1 MSWNTFMGSK
11 SLLLAPLH
19 AVQLAT
25 GTSSFK
31 DNAIIGSPALNRHGL
46 HVKRINLADRIARSR
61 RRRLTRWLSKKHRDA
76 YEDNGFVLI
85 ENVLPDE
92 VFRALSE
99 EVEASVFEAREMK
112 QGDTVTRFITLSPA
126 VLRRTPQLETFVN
139 GDLFQG
145 LMRYVGAGN
154 IDPLVTLHTVLTT
167 PGKGRPDPQQT
178 FHSDTFHSTAK
189 SWFFLRDV
197 AVEDGPFSYVPGSH
211 RLTKARLEWEYE
223 QSLTAASSP
232 IHPHSRGSFRASED
246 ELAAMGHP
254 TFVSFPVPANSLVV
268 ADTHGFHARR
278 PSTRPSTRLAVYGSL
293 RVGPFMPF
301 AGPDIFDLPGLKNRK
316 AQMLD
321 WMRWAEAKVLRKK
334 ESQPIVGWLRPGD
347 PAVR

>member
-1 MSWNTFMGSK
+1 MGLR
-11 SLLLAPLH
+11 SLFLAPLH
-19 AVQLAT
+19 AAQLAT
-25 GTSSFK
+25 GASSFR

-46 HVKRINLADRIARSR
+46 HVKRISLADRIARSR
-61 RRRLTRWLSKKHRDA
+61 RRRLTKLLSKQHRDA
-76 YEDNGFVLI
+76 YEDQGFVLI

-99 EVEASVFEAREMK
+99 EVETGDFEAREMK

-126 VLRRTPQLETFVN
+126 VMRRTPQLEAFVN

-211 RLTKARLEWEYE
+211 RLTNGRLEWEYE
-223 QSLTAASSP
+223 QSLTAATSK
-232 IHPHSRGSFRASED
+232 IHPHSRGSFRASEED
-246 ELAAMGHP
+246 LATMGYP
-254 TFVSFPVPANSLVV
+254 PFVAFPVPANSLVV

-301 AGPDIFDLPGLKNRK
+301 AGPDVFDLPGLRNRK
-316 AQMLD
+316 AQLLD
-321 WMRWAEAKVLRKK
+321 WTRWAEAKLLGKK
-334 ESQPIVGWLRPGD
+334 ESQPLIGRVRPGD
-347 PAVR
+347 PPVR

>member
-1 MSWNTFMGSK
+1 MQPK
-11 SLLLAPLH
+11 SLLLSPLH
-19 AVQLAT
+19 LVQLAT
-25 GTSSFK
+25 GASSFR
-31 DNAIIGSPALNRHGL
+31 DNSIIGSPALNRRGL
-46 HVKRINLADRIARSR
+46 HVKRITLADRIARSR
-61 RRRLTRWLSKKHRDA
+61 RRRLTKLLSRQHRDA
-76 YEDNGFVLI
+76 YEENGYVLVK
-85 ENVLPDE
+85 NVLPDE

-99 EVEASVFEAREMK
+99 EVETGVFEAREMK
-112 QGDTVTRFITLSPA
+112 QGDTVTRFITLSPG
-126 VLRRTPQLETFVN
+126 VLRRTPHLEKFIN

-178 FHSDTFHSTAK
+178 FHADTFHATAK
-189 SWFFLRDV
+189 SWLFLRDV

-211 RLTKARLEWEYE
+211 RLTKARLEWEHE
-223 QSLTAASSP
+223 QSITAASSP

-246 ELAAMGHP
+246 DLAAMGYP
-254 TFVSFPVPANSLVV
+254 PFVSFPVPANSLVV

-301 AGPDIFDLPGLKNRK
+301 AGPDLFDLPGLKNRK

-321 WMRWAEAKVLRKK
+321 WVRWAEAKVLRKK
-334 ESQPIVGWLRPGD
+334 ESQPVVGRLRPGD

>member
-1 MSWNTFMGSK
+1 MGTK
-11 SLLLAPLH
+11 SLLLSPLH

-25 GTSSFK
+25 GASSFK
-31 DNAIIGSPALNRHGL
+31 DNPLIGSPSLNRRGL
-46 HVKRINLADRIARSR
+46 HVKRIKLADNIAISR
-61 RRRLTRWLSKKHRDA
+61 RRRLTRLLPKEHREA
-76 YEDNGFVLI
+76 YEEQGYVLV
-85 ENVLPDE
+85 ENVLPE
-92 VFRALSE
+92 RAFRALSE
-99 EVEASVFEAREMK
+99 EVETTVFDAREMK
-112 QGDTVTRFITLSPA
+112 QGDTVTRFITLSPG
-126 VLRRTPQLETFVN
+126 VLRRTPQLEKFVN

-197 AVEDGPFSYVPGSH
+197 KVEDGPFSYIPGSH
-211 RLTKARLEWEYE
+211 RLTKTRLEWEYE

-232 IHPHSRGSFRASED
+232 IHPHSRGSFRASEG
-246 ELAAMGHP
+246 ELAAMGYP
-254 TFVSFPVPANSLVV
+254 PFVSFPVPANSLVV

-301 AGPDIFDLPGLKNRK
+301 AGPDLFDLPGLRNRK

-334 ESQPIVGWLRPGD
+334 ESQPFVGQLKPGD